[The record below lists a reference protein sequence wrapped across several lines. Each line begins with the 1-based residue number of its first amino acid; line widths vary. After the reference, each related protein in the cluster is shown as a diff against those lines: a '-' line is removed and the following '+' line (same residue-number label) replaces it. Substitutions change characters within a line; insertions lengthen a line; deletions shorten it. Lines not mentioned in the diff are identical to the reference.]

1 MESLCNNF
9 EEMMFDFIDDE
20 LTKTQLDEFKDHLN
34 GCIPCQNELK
44 RRIKTIEL
52 IADSVYIP
60 KRNLKE
66 SVINKIKLLKKNK
79 LRIRYGST
87 IAACV
92 VAVVILTNFAFMYM
106 FQNNI
111 NKSND
116 SAVQDTDI
124 DSSEN
129 NLKSF
134 GIEKN
139 KDDPNDETVI
149 AEAAPP
155 FLGITGF
162 EHDTENETASETSE
176 AALPLSDTLNLESAA
191 DMILYY
197 TQLYAPDYLGKV
209 SMVILSE
216 EASAADGMLLKDAS
230 NYKVYII
237 DYTLETAEFLHQSAD
252 NNSSAVYADQ
262 SKEDASYI
270 LYIYLTQS

>member
-9 EEMMFDFIDDE
+9 EEMMFDFIDGE
-20 LTKTQLDEFKDHLN
+20 LTKPHLEEFKDHLN

-60 KRNLKE
+60 KKNLKE
-66 SVINKIKLLKKNK
+66 SVINNIKLLKKNK

-111 NKSND
+111 NKSD
-116 SAVQDTDI
+116 DRAVQEDI

-139 KDDPNDETVI
+139 KDDPNEETVI

-155 FLGITGF
+155 LQGIAGF
-162 EHDTENETASETSE
+162 EHETENETASETSE
-176 AALPLSDTLNLESAA
+176 TALPLSDTLNLESAA
-191 DMILYY
+191 DMIVYN

-216 EASAADGMLLKDAS
+216 AEADADGMLLKDAS
-230 NYKVYII
+230 NYKVYIF
-237 DYTLETAEFLHQSAD
+237 DYTPETAELLQQSAD
-252 NNSSAVYADQ
+252 NNGSTVYADQ
-262 SKEDASYI
+262 SIDASYI